1 MDIDRARQLCLLS
14 VPGSGR
20 LLASSAKARAE
31 DNDAE
36 RDAGDGDADGAQP
49 LEHEALDIAIA
60 SSLRERL
67 AAVDRAEAR
76 LANGTYG
83 LSVESGVTIPDD
95 RLEDRPG
102 SGADRRRSS
111 QAQAPS
117 PEATAR
123 RDGLLNFRTPE
134 SPVVDLGWGPVGTR
148 LTLRLAR
155 SEHRQQQHP
164 RA

>member
-1 MDIDRARQLCLLS
+1 MDIDRAKQLLAAERERIS
-14 VPGSGR
+14 R

-60 SSLRERL
+60 NSLRERL
-67 AAVDRAEAR
+67 AAVDRAEER

-95 RLEDRPG
+95 RLEIDPAAELTVAEAAKHKHRHHKQP
-102 SGADRRRSS
+102 RS
-111 QAQAPS
+111 
-117 PEATAR
+117 AT
-123 RDGLLNFRTPE
+123 GF
-134 SPVVDLGWGPVGTR
+134 
-148 LTLRLAR
+148 
-155 SEHRQQQHP
+155 
-164 RA
+164 